1 MSERKQESLSIF
13 QLLPNVVT
21 ILGLCAGLTAIRFLM
36 VGRYDY
42 AVMLIVVAAALD
54 GLDGLLARRLDA
66 ASPFGAELDSLSDFL
81 NFGVVPALLVYQ
93 FALSDSYATGWVFV
107 LVYSICGCLRLARF
121 NVNRDAPK
129 PEGRATFT
137 GVPAPG
143 GALLALFPLFLS
155 FMGLLDAAAYPLAYG
170 IYMMVIGLL
179 MTSRV
184 PTLSSKSVRVPRD
197 KSSLVLIGAA
207 IFVGLLLTRFWLLM
221 TLVSGA
227 YMGVIILNIFSF
239 IVKKRRARPNA

>member
-107 LVYSICGCLRLARF
+107 LVY
-121 NVNRDAPK
+121 
-129 PEGRATFT
+129 
-137 GVPAPG
+137 
-143 GALLALFPLFLS
+143 
-155 FMGLLDAAAYPLAYG
+155 
-170 IYMMVIGLL
+170 
-179 MTSRV
+179 
-184 PTLSSKSVRVPRD
+184 
-197 KSSLVLIGAA
+197 
-207 IFVGLLLTRFWLLM
+207 
-221 TLVSGA
+221 
-227 YMGVIILNIFSF
+227 
-239 IVKKRRARPNA
+239 